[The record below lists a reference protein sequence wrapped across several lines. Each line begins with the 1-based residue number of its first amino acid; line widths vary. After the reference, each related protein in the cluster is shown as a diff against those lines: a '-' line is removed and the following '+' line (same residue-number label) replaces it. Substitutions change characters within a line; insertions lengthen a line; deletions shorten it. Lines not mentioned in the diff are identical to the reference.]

1 MNKNISSTINYFT
14 DDQSLM
20 SNIQENKIKNTKKS
34 TQTLIQTQN
43 QKKNVESSCLRQESA
58 EALKDCIVET
68 KDIFLENGKKNSS
81 AKKKL
86 TPKNLKMD
94 TDSKENK
101 QGIVNIESESQDVG
115 KDNSA
120 TDATMVENNHMIGDC
135 NNNNVSGKEKKKEKD
150 VAKNTL
156 FTTYSSKSNVE
167 CSNDNISSKAHNLFD
182 DDFTE
187 QPVKKE
193 TEEQIDPIEEELITV
208 LRNHHIIFSK
218 EFVIENHLLW
228 YGPSESNKKNLVRF
242 FLSNYYNE
250 RNMRVE
256 KHIFTISNH
265 HDNLNVVIYKSQFHW
280 EIDFRWTG
288 NNTNNSTN
296 KNSNDEYII
305 DYFNNHF
312 CKTCNINLNTFK
324 VLVFFNSHRL
334 TYNNQKMIL
343 RIMENTFRNVK
354 FIIITDQINKID
366 TTIKSRCINIRIP
379 LLFDNI
385 YYYINLNEYTHKFN
399 FFKFDMKSCL
409 QNNPNNLNQYI
420 CEAISTSKSKKYKPS
435 NEAKISGDIKNTN
448 TANVSEVA
456 NYKTQ
461 DNPMEIFF
469 DQKINTAL
477 LNQGVWVGNSEKN
490 FLKNLFD
497 KISRLKASLDS
508 IHFQEMYY
516 SVIDDIDN
524 YLLSCHTI
532 QEFLKNFVIYLNESH
547 QSYMSQKYGS
557 ILQNS
562 PGTSCPEYDS
572 ESLKF
577 LKSISVYL
585 TKFAEV
591 EYISQKCDYQ
601 IYSIESFLSFYLTE

>member
-1 MNKNISSTINYFT
+1 MSDSIQHSIKNESFISNKQEKKVRMLKKNIKKSNTEIQTQTKQQSVSDNIKKVKPSCALQISNTQSLLNETINSQLETLSSPKIVNHCAVETKEILFKNLKKNPCAKKKIKSKNLKIDNECMVKNEILENVINHEHELVTMTETDCVIDEHNSVDKKILYTGNISSRSHTI
-14 DDQSLM
+14 
-20 SNIQENKIKNTKKS
+20 
-34 TQTLIQTQN
+34 
-43 QKKNVESSCLRQESA
+43 
-58 EALKDCIVET
+58 
-68 KDIFLENGKKNSS
+68 
-81 AKKKL
+81 
-86 TPKNLKMD
+86 
-94 TDSKENK
+94 
-101 QGIVNIESESQDVG
+101 
-115 KDNSA
+115 
-120 TDATMVENNHMIGDC
+120 
-135 NNNNVSGKEKKKEKD
+135 
-150 VAKNTL
+150 
-156 FTTYSSKSNVE
+156 
-167 CSNDNISSKAHNLFD
+167 FD
-182 DDFTE
+182 DDYIE
-187 QPVKKE
+187 PPVKKQCD
-193 TEEQIDPIEEELITV
+193 EQRDPVEEEFLNV

-218 EFVIENHLLW
+218 DFVIENHLLW

-312 CKTCNINLNTFK
+312 CKTCSINLNTFK

-385 YYYINLNEYTHKFN
+385 FYYINLNGLTHKFN
-399 FFKFDMKSCL
+399 LFKYDMKNTI
-409 QNNPNNLNQYI
+409 QNNPHLINQYI
-420 CEAISTSKSKKYKPS
+420 SEAILTSKSNKYKQS
-435 NEAKISGDIKNTN
+435 IETKVSSDIKNC
-448 TANVSEVA
+448 NVSEKEK
-456 NYKTQ
+456 YHTQ

-477 LNQGVWVGNSEKN
+477 QNQGLWAGNSEKI
-490 FLKNLFD
+490 FLKNLFE

-508 IHFQEMYY
+508 INFQEMYQ

-547 QSYMSQKYGS
+547 QKYMTQKYGP
-557 ILQNS
+557 ILKNISQ
-562 PGTSCPEYDS
+562 TSCPEYNQ
-572 ESLKF
+572 ENLKF

-585 TKFAEV
+585 TRFAEI

-601 IYSIESFLSFYLTE
+601 IYSIESFLSFYLME